1 MVKILIAYFSATGT
15 TKQLAEYA
23 SDILNAD
30 IYEIVPQD
38 PYTEEDLAYYT
49 GGRAD
54 QEQNDPYAR
63 PEISGSVENM
73 EQYNTIVLG
82 YPIWHGEAPKIIYTF
97 LESYD
102 FSGKIILPFCT
113 SHSSGIGSSAEHLH
127 SLAANADWLDG
138 ERFAADTS
146 REEIESWL
154 TENNLHAASASTDP
168 QAASAGVGIF
178 DLEKK
183 TVLLNSGYEMPIMG
197 LGTYA
202 LDYDTCVN
210 SVMSLLKNGGRLIDT
225 AYMYGNEDAVGEGVR
240 RAMEEYGIAREDIFV
255 ITKIYPGEQYK
266 NPEKAIQDALD
277 KLDIG
282 YIDMMLLHHPGEND
296 VKAYLAMEKY
306 VEAGKIHS
314 LGLSNWYVEEL
325 EEFLP
330 QVNITPALVQ
340 NEIHPYY
347 QENDVIPYIQNLGIV
362 VQGWYPF
369 GGRGHTSELLGDSVI
384 SEIAKTHGVTSAQV
398 ILRWNLQK
406 GVVVIPGSSNPDHI
420 QENMELFDFELT
432 EEEMG
437 RINALDRG
445 EKHDWY

>member
-1 MVKILIAYFSATGT
+1 MKRFTAIILLMAMLLCCAACGEKQSGGISSDNSNTTLSSKELEKEVQGKETDSGLNGSDNMVKILIAYFSATGT

-73 EQYNTIVLG
+73 EQYDTIVLG

-113 SHSSGIGSSAEHLH
+113 SHSSGIGSSTEHLH
-127 SLAANADWLDG
+127 SLAAKADWLDG
-138 ERFAADTS
+138 ERFAAGAS
-146 REEIESWL
+146 REEIEGWL
-154 TENNLHAASASTDP
+154 TENNLQAASASTDP

-225 AYMYGNEDAVGEGVR
+225 AYMYGNEDAVGGR
-240 RAMEEYGIAREDIFV
+240 GSQGNGRIRNRQRGYFR
-255 ITKIYPGEQYK
+255 YYK
-266 NPEKAIQDALD
+266 N
-277 KLDIG
+277 
-282 YIDMMLLHHPGEND
+282 
-296 VKAYLAMEKY
+296 
-306 VEAGKIHS
+306 
-314 LGLSNWYVEEL
+314 LS
-325 EEFLP
+325 
-330 QVNITPALVQ
+330 
-340 NEIHPYY
+340 
-347 QENDVIPYIQNLGIV
+347 G
-362 VQGWYPF
+362 
-369 GGRGHTSELLGDSVI
+369 
-384 SEIAKTHGVTSAQV
+384 
-398 ILRWNLQK
+398 
-406 GVVVIPGSSNPDHI
+406 
-420 QENMELFDFELT
+420 
-432 EEEMG
+432 
-437 RINALDRG
+437 
-445 EKHDWY
+445 